1 MVNSMVSNMAVGPV
15 MVGGNEVSVTPKG
28 KVRVVNGN
36 GKVLTLSQDQFQKQT
51 LKNLDR
57 LENGEN
63 IEYKKD
69 NKALKIIGATVAV
82 AGLTLAII
90 NRKKIANYLKNF
102 SFKKLWT
109 DMKGLF
115 KKNNKTVRTIYSTE
129 TAAGKGS
136 LAAATAAETRAA
148 KTEGIVENTNK
159 LVNDFLESKARTRGK
174 AHKARLA
181 ELEAAFAAFP
191 EGSKLASRAEVLASM
206 GK

>member
-51 LKNLDR
+51 LRNLDR

-63 IEYKKD
+63 VEYKKD

-90 NRKKIANYLKNF
+90 NRKKIANYLKDF
-102 SFKKLWT
+102 SFKKAWK
-109 DMKGLF
+109 DFKNLF
-115 KKNNKTVRTIYSTE
+115 KGKAKPSTIGGTTSGQMTIARN
-129 TAAGKGS
+129 AAEQ
-136 LAAATAAETRAA
+136 AVANETRAI
-148 KTEGIVENTNK
+148 KNTC
-159 LVNDFLESKARTRGK
+159 
-174 AHKARLA
+174 
-181 ELEAAFAAFP
+181 EAARANQIIENVERLKVAETGAEHAAKQALYD
-191 EGSKLASRAEVLASM
+191 KLFGGVGA
-206 GK
+206 